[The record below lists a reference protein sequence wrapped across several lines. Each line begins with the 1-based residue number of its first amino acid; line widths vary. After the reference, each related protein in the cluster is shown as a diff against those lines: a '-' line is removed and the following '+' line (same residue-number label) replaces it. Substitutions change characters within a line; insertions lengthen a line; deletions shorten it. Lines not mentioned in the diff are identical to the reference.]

1 MFKLV
6 IQPGHLNNKNNNNN
20 KLNSTQLNSNSS
32 YNRITWITKKTI
44 TTTTTSNF
52 ETGQNKYY
60 HLKLS
65 GQLLNGVPAPC
76 LFQFKL
82 FLWQIVDVLVI
93 TLFPEVN
100 VIGVVFSS
108 WVCAKVNAL
117 LLKLIIVGLES
128 FVNVLALLFLVAEL
142 ILFQGAPFLR
152 GWKCDASTYLS
163 FRGTYLSL
171 RGTYHLSFVGTYLSF
186 VGTYLLFVG
195 TLLSLSGKY
204 FPFRGIFSL
213 WVRIPLLTLR
223 CLKNSKM
230 HICCPNKWA

>member
-20 KLNSTQLNSNSS
+20 KLNSTQLKLVIQPNHLN
-32 YNRITWITKKTI
+32 NKKNKTI
-44 TTTTTSNF
+44 TTTTTTSNF

-100 VIGVVFSS
+100 VIDAVFSS

-142 ILFQGAPFLR
+142 ILFQGAFLR
-152 GWKCDASTYLS
+152 GWKCDTGTCLSFRGTYFSFADTYLSLRGAYHLS
-163 FRGTYLSL
+163 FRGTYLS
-171 RGTYHLSFVGTYLSF
+171 FVVTYLSF
-186 VGTYLLFVG
+186 VGTFLSFVG
-195 TLLSLSGKY
+195 DY
-204 FPFRGIFSL
+204 FPFRGIF
-213 WVRIPLLTLR
+213 TL
-223 CLKNSKM
+223 
-230 HICCPNKWA
+230 